1 MQVIIYILAF
11 IGTLTTLWWLSEQL
25 WRSFKKAVRQ
35 ANNENKE
42 F

>member
-1 MQVIIYILAF
+1 MWYEDKHMKEVMNRHEELR
-11 IGTLTTLWWLSEQL
+11 TDKEVTWL
-25 WRSFKKAVRQ
+25 FKKAVRQ